1 MSDRN
6 SGECPFC
13 GSKETDFSIITI
25 SDGMGYCDIWCNTC
39 KHACHISRMN
49 TDRFQNEN
57 KKIPKGLK
65 YWKTT
70 SVFENYLS
78 EYAVEFIVEAFSS
91 TDDNVLVNEVTAANQ
106 EVGDTK
112 CRWLCHRR
120 KFWKT

>member
-1 MSDRN
+1 
-6 SGECPFC
+6 
-13 GSKETDFSIITI
+13 
-25 SDGMGYCDIWCNTC
+25 MGYCDIWCNTC

-49 TDRFQNEN
+49 TDGFQNEN

-78 EYAVEFIVEAFSS
+78 EYAVEFIVEAFLS

-106 EVGDTK
+106 EMGDTK